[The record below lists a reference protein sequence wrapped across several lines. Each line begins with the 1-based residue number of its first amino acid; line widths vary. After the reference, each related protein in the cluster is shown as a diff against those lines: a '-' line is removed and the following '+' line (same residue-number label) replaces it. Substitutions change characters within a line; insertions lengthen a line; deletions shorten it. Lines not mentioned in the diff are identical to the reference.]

1 VECLSFNCAG
11 LHLSLSP
18 SAVWDRVFPLPPAR
32 SFLRAASAHLYGK
45 KRGNGCSLALI
56 KFLILTLPFIY
67 IICAVRLANK
77 LQKCTRAAARQ
88 TNKQGQSSRCCCCC
102 CCGSHYKRVNEP
114 FHQHKT
120 VSRSVGRSDGIVC
133 LRQGS
138 E

>member
-67 IICAVRLANK
+67 IYIYISSAPCGWLINCKNAHE
-77 LQKCTRAAARQ
+77 QQPDRQ
-88 TNKQGQSSRCCCCC
+88 TNKARAAAAAAVALITKG
-102 CCGSHYKRVNEP
+102 
-114 FHQHKT
+114 
-120 VSRSVGRSDGIVC
+120 
-133 LRQGS
+133 
-138 E
+138 